1 VPLDAIPIGFFDKDE
16 EEEIEF
22 DLDVPDFLYG
32 RSQRRERSQYFKVPS
47 ETRDLSLCSAAYML
61 DDGKPI
67 VLLFSRDKD
76 GNDYVIPDPT
86 FRPYFYVNNREDADL
101 VASISSNIDI
111 KHVPLYGYNSDLPFL
126 FKIYTAKPSN
136 VETYRKARRGMKT
149 WEADI
154 LFPNRYL
161 IDRKLYSGFTYVPS
175 NPPQIIPK
183 EMPTVLRKLY
193 VDIEVQ
199 AWKSPDTKNTPD
211 EVTVIGLYDDHT
223 EEYLI
228 LATKHIPR
236 LDLDQYLRIKRK
248 IRMEYCKTE
257 EILLKK
263 FVNYVSFT
271 RPDLFLSFTDFDWVY
286 LVNRMKKLGVRYRPL
301 SRVNIVQVFGGA
313 KVKIHGIQF
322 MDLQKKNVYMLL
334 MDIIEE

>member
-1 VPLDAIPIGFFDKDE
+1 MALDVIPAGFFE

-22 DLDVPDFLYG
+22 DLDVPDFMYG
-32 RSQRRERSQYFKVPS
+32 KSQREERSQYFKVPS
-47 ETRDLSLCSAAYML
+47 ETKDLSLCSTAYML

-67 VLLFSRDKD
+67 ILLFSRDKD

-86 FRPYFYVNNREDADL
+86 FRPYFYVNNREDTDLIADMDSRVEIVRTSL
-101 VASISSNIDI
+101 F
-111 KHVPLYGYNSDLPFL
+111 GFNSTLPIL
-126 FKIYTAKPSN
+126 FKVYTVKPSN

-161 IDRKLYSGFTYVPS
+161 IDRKLYNGFTYVPGY
-175 NPPQIIPK
+175 PPKIIPK

-211 EVTVIGLYDDHT
+211 EVTVIGLYDDYT

-228 LATKHIPR
+228 LATKHIPE
-236 LDLDQYLRIKRK
+236 LDLDQYLKIKRR
-248 IRMEYCKTE
+248 IRIEYCKTE
-257 EILLKK
+257 QILLKK
-263 FVNYVSFT
+263 FVNYVNFT
-271 RPDLFLSFTDFDWVY
+271 RPDLFLSFTTFDWIY
-286 LVNRMKKLGVRYRPL
+286 LVNRMKKLGLRYRGL
-301 SRVNIVQVFGGA
+301 SRVNIVQVFVGS

-322 MDLQKKNVYMLL
+322 MDLQKMYYQVFLR
-334 MDIIEE
+334 